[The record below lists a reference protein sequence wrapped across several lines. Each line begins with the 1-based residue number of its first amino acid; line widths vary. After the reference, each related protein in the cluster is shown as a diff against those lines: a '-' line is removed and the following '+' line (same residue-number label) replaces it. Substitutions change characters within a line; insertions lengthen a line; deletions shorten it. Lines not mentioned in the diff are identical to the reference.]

1 MFILSSTINNLPIS
15 MSEFDTLAE
24 AQKQM
29 FTECANAFS
38 ACCDKGAQNIMVSIL
53 DTYSTVKAGEKE
65 YFWNINEDK
74 PESLDLRLSAA
85 VADTVT
91 RVLEEMGAARQFDTD
106 TVIAAVEK
114 VLTSKDKP
122 RLVFDYDADLQEPQA
137 PYLVTLEFSVG
148 SKKTR
153 TSFLVHARS
162 NSEAESVA
170 VGKLLT
176 EQENLGHNDVPDEV
190 NIISVQKIL
199 DSEDEP
205 MPNTGYYRV
214 TMSYTLN
221 GGKERYDTAIVVKED
236 TPTNA
241 SYAATIDLRQRVEG
255 NVPGLTVTDLCID
268 VVEMV
273 EPPEEDEDTIEDD
286 DLPDFLK

>member
-1 MFILSSTINNLPIS
+1 M
-15 MSEFDTLAE
+15 
-24 AQKQM
+24 
-29 FTECANAFS
+29 
-38 ACCDKGAQNIMVSIL
+38 
-53 DTYSTVKAGEKE
+53 
-65 YFWNINEDK
+65 
-74 PESLDLRLSAA
+74 
-85 VADTVT
+85 
-91 RVLEEMGAARQFDTD
+91 
-106 TVIAAVEK
+106 EK

-122 RLVFDYDADLQEPQA
+122 KLVFDYDADLQEPQA

-148 SKKTR
+148 SKKTH

-236 TPTNA
+236 NPTNA

-268 VVEMV
+268 VVEIV